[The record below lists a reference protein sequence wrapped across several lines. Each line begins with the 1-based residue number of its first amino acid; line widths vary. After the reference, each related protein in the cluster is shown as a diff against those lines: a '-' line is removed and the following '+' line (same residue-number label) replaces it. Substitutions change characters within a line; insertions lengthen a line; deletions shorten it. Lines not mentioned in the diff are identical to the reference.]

1 MPNRGRRGIDMTTNR
16 LDGRAALISGGAGA
30 MGAAT
35 ARLFAEEGAA
45 VCIADLDLEKAQQIA
60 GQIEA
65 NGGRCKAV
73 RLDVR
78 NAAQWNGVVT
88 DAENAFGHLD
98 TLCSFAGANHRVS
111 FDLQTEE
118 MWRRILDIN
127 LTGCFLGTKIM
138 LPALRRAGGGVI
150 LHTGSLGSL
159 RQGAG
164 GPAYGVSKAGLVALT
179 RSTAAS
185 YAADNIRCVLI
196 NPGHV
201 DTPFIRGNAPH
212 SPNDE
217 STSIDNPDNYDRRV
231 AATPLG
237 RMTMPEDVARTF
249 LFAASEEASM
259 ITGSW
264 INVDGG
270 AGI

>member
-1 MPNRGRRGIDMTTNR
+1 MTDR
-16 LDGRAALISGGAGA
+16 LAGRAALITGGAGA
-30 MGAAT
+30 MGGAT
-35 ARLFAEEGAA
+35 ARLFAAEGAA
-45 VCIADLDLEKAQQIA
+45 VCVADLDLDKARQLA
-60 GQIEA
+60 GEIENA
-65 NGGRCKAV
+65 GGQSLAV

-78 NAAQWNGVVT
+78 NAAQWNGAVA
-88 DAENAFGHLD
+88 DAERAFGKLD

-111 FDLQTEE
+111 FDDQTEE
-118 MWRRILDIN
+118 MWRRIIDIN
-127 LTGCFLGTKIM
+127 LTGCFLGTKLMI
-138 LPALRRAGGGVI
+138 PALRRAGGGVI
-150 LHTGSLGSL
+150 VHVGSLGAL
-159 RQGAG
+159 RQGGG

-217 STSIDNPDNYDRRV
+217 STSIDNPDNYARRQ
-231 AATPLG
+231 AATPAG
-237 RMTMPEDVARTF
+237 RLVVPEDVAKTF
-249 LFAASEEASM
+249 LFAASDDAEM

>member
-1 MPNRGRRGIDMTTNR
+1 MATENKKTGK
-16 LDGRAALISGGAGA
+16 LEGRAVLISGGAGA

-35 ARLFAEEGAA
+35 ARLFAAEGAA
-45 VCIADLDLEKAQQIA
+45 VCIADLNRDKAEEIA
-60 GQIEA
+60 EELRAAGSQA
-65 NGGRCKAV
+65 LSA

-78 NAAQWNGVVT
+78 NGAQWNGVVA
-88 DAENAFGHLD
+88 DAERAFGHLD

-111 FDLQTEE
+111 FDVQTEE
-118 MWRRILDIN
+118 MWRRIIDIN

-150 LHTGSLGSL
+150 LHTGSLASL
-159 RQGAG
+159 RQGGG

-179 RSTAAS
+179 RSTAAT

-217 STSIDNPDNYDRRV
+217 STSIDNPDNYERRV
-231 AATPLG
+231 SATPLG

-249 LFAASEEASM
+249 LFAASDEASM

>member
-1 MPNRGRRGIDMTTNR
+1 MTTGK
-16 LDGRAALISGGAGA
+16 LTKRAAIISGGAGA
-30 MGAAT
+30 MGSAT
-35 ARLFAEEGAA
+35 ARLFASEGAA
-45 VCIADLDLEKAQQIA
+45 VCIADLDLAKAETVAADIRS
-60 GQIEA
+60 
-65 NGGRCKAV
+65 NGGQALAL

-88 DAENAFGHLD
+88 DAERAFGHLD

-111 FDLQTEE
+111 FDRQTME
-118 MWRRILDIN
+118 MWNRILGIN
-127 LTGCFLGTKIM
+127 LTGCFLGTKVI

-150 LHTGSLGSL
+150 LHTGSLAAL
-159 RQGAG
+159 RQGGG
-164 GPAYGVSKAGLVALT
+164 GPAYGVSKAGLLALT
-179 RSTAAS
+179 QSTAAA
-185 YAADNIRCVLI
+185 YAGDNIRCVLI

-201 DTPFIRGNAPH
+201 DTPFIRDNAPH

-217 STSIDNPDNYDRRV
+217 STSIDNPENYQRRV
-231 AATPLG
+231 AATPMG
-237 RMTMPEDVARTF
+237 RMTMPDDVARAF
-249 LFAASEEASM
+249 LFAASSEASM

>member
-1 MPNRGRRGIDMTTNR
+1 MGRLT
-16 LDGRAALISGGAGA
+16 GRAAIISGGAGA
-30 MGAAT
+30 MGSAT
-35 ARLFAEEGAA
+35 ARLFASEGAA
-45 VCIADLDLEKAQQIA
+45 VCVADLNLEQAEQVADGIRA
-60 GQIEA
+60 DGGQA
-65 NGGRCKAV
+65 LAL

-78 NAAQWNGVVT
+78 NAAQWNGVVA
-88 DAENAFGHLD
+88 DAERAFGHLD

-111 FDLQTEE
+111 FDLQTME
-118 MWRRILDIN
+118 MWKRILDIN
-127 LTGCFLGTKIM
+127 LTGCFLGTKVI

-185 YAADNIRCVLI
+185 YASDNIRCVLI

-217 STSIDNPDNYDRRV
+217 STSIDNPDNYERRV
-231 AATPLG
+231 VATPLG

-249 LFAASEEASM
+249 LFAASEQASM